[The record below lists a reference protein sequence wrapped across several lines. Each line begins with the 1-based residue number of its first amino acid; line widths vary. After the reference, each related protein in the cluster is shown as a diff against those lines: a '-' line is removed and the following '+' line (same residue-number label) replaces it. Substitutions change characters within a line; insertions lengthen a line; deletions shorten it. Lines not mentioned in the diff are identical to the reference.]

1 MCMYVC
7 VDVCVCG
14 CVYVCMYVGVWVCVC
29 GCGFYY
35 SFVLRTVLCNHPRS
49 AREYVCVRIQAG
61 NISAIGPIPCAP
73 LSALFCTICSLSAE
87 CKGRVHVYN
96 AGGVNGV
103 SGQDSR

>member
-1 MCMYVC
+1 MC
-7 VDVCVCG
+7 VCVC
-14 CVYVCMYVGVWVCVC
+14 VGV
-29 GCGFYY
+29 GFIILL
-35 SFVLRTVLCNHPRS
+35 SCAQCS
-49 AREYVCVRIQAG
+49 YVTILGQPGDMCVRIQAG
-61 NISAIGPIPCAP
+61 NISAIGPLSCAP

>member
-1 MCMYVC
+1 MYV
-7 VDVCVCG
+7 
-14 CVYVCMYVGVWVCVC
+14 YVGVCMCVCMWVCVC

-35 SFVLRTVLCNHPRS
+35 SFVLRTVFLCNHLRS

-61 NISAIGPIPCAP
+61 DISAIGPLPCAP